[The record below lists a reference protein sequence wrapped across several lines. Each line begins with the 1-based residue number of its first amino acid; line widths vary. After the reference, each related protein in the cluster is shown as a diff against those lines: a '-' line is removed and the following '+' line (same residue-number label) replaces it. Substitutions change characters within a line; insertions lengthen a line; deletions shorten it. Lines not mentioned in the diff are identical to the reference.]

1 MATRNDAKVRE
12 TTCGYAKGVDDIN
25 RAAVQLKSVLTGATD
40 VQSAFLGVCYFELC
54 WLW

>member
-25 RAAVQLKSVLTGATD
+25 TLHLSPRAVICLPRIAKPHR
-40 VQSAFLGVCYFELC
+40 
-54 WLW
+54 LW